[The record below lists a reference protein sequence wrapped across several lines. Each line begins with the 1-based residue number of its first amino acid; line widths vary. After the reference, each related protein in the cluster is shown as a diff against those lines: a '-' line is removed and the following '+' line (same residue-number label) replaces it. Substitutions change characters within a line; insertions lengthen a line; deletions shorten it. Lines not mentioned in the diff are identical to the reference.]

1 MAAFVSS
8 FSGAKVGA
16 RAEFA
21 SEAVCARAPVRGS
34 KNALVMIQGNA
45 KASVNM
51 PAKASTRGRRT
62 VAFNAR
68 VARNRQAA
76 AGIISTAD
84 DFFARSVTMQYKAF
98 ACPTGVYTPQCTEG
112 TYKGAAFEK
121 RAMALSAAFRLKQR
135 SPAAKAHALFEN
147 RRRAIIASEHECH
160 YEESLFVRYPK
171 LAAAFV
177 LGKAEAMRTCS
188 RYVQPETVEE
198 EYMAAA
204 VDKQMKMRGARG
216 GVYSSSCVE
225 GNQKGQAEQARVHG
239 LAAAFRAAQKSP
251 AQKSGERY
259 AAAKYGRLQFAH
271 GCEHEEQEFNKYPAC
286 AAAMRSTAYGY

>member
-1 MAAFVSS
+1 MTDLAAFVGSAASS
-8 FSGAKVGA
+8 FAGGAVGAKSENVAVAVAPAKRSAAVSMSVYPQTGLVQSRFRA
-16 RAEFA
+16 RAVVKTAAKRKDKVDEYFA
-21 SEAVCARAPVRGS
+21 ASVTRQYKQMAVPFGEYTTQCAEGAVRGQAEERR
-34 KNALVMIQGNA
+34 NA
-45 KASVNM
+45 
-51 PAKASTRGRRT
+51 
-62 VAFNAR
+62 
-68 VARNRQAA
+68 
-76 AGIISTAD
+76 
-84 DFFARSVTMQYKAF
+84 
-98 ACPTGVYTPQCTEG
+98 
-112 TYKGAAFEK
+112 
-121 RAMALSAAFRLKQR
+121 ALSRQFRLKQR

-147 RRRAIIASEHECH
+147 RKQALIAAHNCSA
-160 YEESLFVRYPK
+160 EEKLFVSYPK
-171 LAAAFV
+171 LAAAYV

-188 RYVQPETVEE
+188 RYVVPDSVAE